1 MRPLTKATNIMN
13 CNADVSLFCFIGR
26 TMRSIMLILEEKFE
40 QNGFD
45 LNLPQ
50 FILLNILSN
59 NDNLILEDLSKF
71 LNKDKSAILRNVN
84 HLENQH
90 FIAKMTDKDDRRR
103 KVLILTKKGMELLD
117 SARSVEKELQDK
129 LTNNLGDDNI
139 DNFKNVLEQ
148 MKGQAN
154 SILMQKAINN

>member
-1 MRPLTKATNIMN
+1 MN
-13 CNADVSLFCFIGR
+13 CNTDVSLFCFIGR

-40 QNGFD
+40 EEGLG

-84 HLENQH
+84 YLENK
-90 FIAKMTDKDDRRR
+90 FLIAKMTDKNDRRR
-103 KVLILTKKGMELLD
+103 KVLVLTKKGVEMLEN
-117 SARSVEKELQDK
+117 ARLIEQQLQQK
-129 LTNNLGDDNI
+129 LTNGLACDKVN
-139 DNFKNVLEQ
+139 NFKNVLEQ
-148 MKGQAN
+148 MKEQAN
-154 SILMQKAINN
+154 LILGAENI